1 MTKRPEPSRQIG
13 MRLFLLGGAVAAVA
27 GLTMD
32 IQKVISMEKLN
43 RRFENC
49 AGPVN
54 SNATISREQL
64 ATFLTV
70 SERGSKATVQ
80 DILRIPYCELPGLE
94 VRAGIPAE
102 RSVYRLA
109 FDPQTWLVVL
119 YEGDEY
125 AGYQFQVLR

>member
-1 MTKRPEPSRQIG
+1 MKKRSDPHPQIG
-13 MRLFLLGGAVAAVA
+13 MRLCLLGGALAVIA

-32 IQKVISMEKLN
+32 MRKVISMEQT
-43 RRFENC
+43 RRPENC
-49 AGPVN
+49 VGQVN
-54 SNATISREQL
+54 ETATISRDQL

-80 DILRIPYCELPGLE
+80 DILQMPYCELSGLE
-94 VRAGIPAE
+94 VRAGVPAE

-125 AGYQFQVLR
+125 AGYQFRVSR